1 MSGAAGRAEA
11 LALWRLMWA
20 ADRERLDHA
29 QWLFWARAIRG
40 GGAPRG
46 CRLTPAGC
54 VARAAAARR
63 RLAAIKQA
71 LAEENRQ

>member
-11 LALWRLMWA
+11 LARWRLALWA
-20 ADRERLDHA
+20 ARERLDHA
-29 QWLFWARAIRG
+29 QWLFWARVIRG

-46 CRLTPAGC
+46 CRLTAAGC

-71 LAEENRQ
+71 LAKEDGA